1 MKFLLLTVGLA
12 LVGAIQ
18 AFENIPFK
26 KHVDVEKIR
35 GPWFLNQEVKIM
47 DLSVS
52 LLEMDIKEMNLT
64 FEGNLEVIML
74 ERTDKCVE
82 KMFLLKK
89 TEKPAEFEIYIP
101 SEAASYLL
109 SVMETD
115 YDNYMLL
122 CLENINSRQKIACA
136 RYVRRIEKNNK
147 GMEEFRNIS
156 RTFPMPYTMIEIR
169 TNDLC
174 RV

>member
-26 KHVDVEKIR
+26 KHLDVEKIR
-35 GPWFLNQEVKIM
+35 GSWFLRQEVM
-47 DLSVS
+47 AMNFSDS
-52 LLEMDIKEMNLT
+52 LLIMDIKEMNLT
-64 FEGNLEVIML
+64 PEGNMELVVL

-89 TEKPAEFEIYIP
+89 TEKPTEFEIYIP
-101 SEAASYLL
+101 SESASYTF

-115 YDNYMLL
+115 YNNYILL
-122 CLENINSRQKIACA
+122 CLEDINSREKMACA
-136 RYVRRIEKNNK
+136 HYVRRIEKDNK
-147 GMEEFRNIS
+147 GVEEFKNIF
-156 RTFPMPYTMIEIR
+156 RTFPMPYTMIEVR